1 MMTRED
7 KLYSMKGD
15 MLIREADKL
24 GVKVACNKTRTQ
36 LKESKQNVIDRILA
50 FEASQIKEVEEDVTV
65 EHKLVPMPDIE
76 KLEELKKEYS
86 HEEDVSV
93 DEVVETVVD
102 SKLDKSTTNVK
113 SDSKTSKNERA
124 NVIRDY
130 LRSKS
135 INYKERFYAGERL
148 KCIAIFRDKQKL
160 VEIYPQKKSMAIYVS
175 KLIDLTDIPTTHSD
189 YFLCQRVDAV
199 DTDLLGNIIER
210 LNL

>member
-15 MLIREADKL
+15 MLIKEADKL
-24 GVKVACNKTRTQ
+24 GVKVACNKNRTQ

-50 FEASQIKEVEEDVTV
+50 FEASQIREVEEDVTV
-65 EHKLVPMPDIE
+65 EHKLVPMPGIE

-113 SDSKTSKNERA
+113 SDGKTSKNERA